1 MEMQLKQESINR
13 AYKQERRQMD
23 FLSTWQ
29 KTIDVTDV
37 SAEVMVENVMRTFLY
52 HFNLDRALY
61 IQYHGRKPKVLYDNT
76 EASLSMKDQEYLKEV
91 FEKTQRG
98 FVVSKISSN
107 YSEHLNVI
115 KLFDEDNVCSL
126 VAIPF
131 FDNGKVTSIMI
142 AYILMKDN
150 WHSSVNRYM
159 LDEDDLNF
167 YQLLF
172 REVRYALNR
181 LDAYDKIYEMNTKLY
196 MSAVTDQLTGCY
208 NREGFYRK
216 LDALLKEIA
225 GEKRKPKLGVM
236 FIDLDN
242 FKHYNDTYGHDV
254 GDFVLIKMADIFTEV
269 CGKDG
274 FVCRYGGGEFLIFL
288 YTDDRDIFKEKAER
302 IYQIID
308 EADGFS
314 AEISEKLGQSF
325 SIDKQHQISCSIGIA
340 AGDHICTENDMTEMI
355 KRADDLL
362 YSIKT
367 TTKGTYRI

>member
-1 MEMQLKQESINR
+1 MKKKNGILILIIVGILAVCAGTGVIAKKAYDRHQEELRLQAIETKNSEIDGEYQRFEKEEDRNKKLEALKQ
-13 AYKQERRQMD
+13 
-23 FLSTWQ
+23 
-29 KTIDVTDV
+29 
-37 SAEVMVENVMRTFLY
+37 
-52 HFNLDRALY
+52 
-61 IQYHGRKPKVLYDNT
+61 
-76 EASLSMKDQEYLKEV
+76 
-91 FEKTQRG
+91 
-98 FVVSKISSN
+98 
-107 YSEHLNVI
+107 
-115 KLFDEDNVCSL
+115 
-126 VAIPF
+126 
-131 FDNGKVTSIMI
+131 
-142 AYILMKDN
+142 
-150 WHSSVNRYM
+150 
-159 LDEDDLNF
+159 
-167 YQLLF
+167 
-172 REVRYALNR
+172 
-181 LDAYDKIYEMNTKLY
+181 
-196 MSAVTDQLTGCY
+196 
-208 NREGFYRK
+208 
-216 LDALLKEIA
+216 EIA

-274 FVCRYGGGEFLIFL
+274 FVCRYGGDEFLIFL

-355 KRADDLL
+355 KKADDLL

>member
-1 MEMQLKQESINR
+1 M
-13 AYKQERRQMD
+13 
-23 FLSTWQ
+23 
-29 KTIDVTDV
+29 
-37 SAEVMVENVMRTFLY
+37 
-52 HFNLDRALY
+52 
-61 IQYHGRKPKVLYDNT
+61 
-76 EASLSMKDQEYLKEV
+76 
-91 FEKTQRG
+91 
-98 FVVSKISSN
+98 
-107 YSEHLNVI
+107 
-115 KLFDEDNVCSL
+115 
-126 VAIPF
+126 AIPF
-131 FDNGKVTSIMI
+131 FNNAKIENIVIT
-142 AYILMKDN
+142 YVLMKDN

-274 FVCRYGGGEFLIFL
+274 FVCRYGGDEFLIFL